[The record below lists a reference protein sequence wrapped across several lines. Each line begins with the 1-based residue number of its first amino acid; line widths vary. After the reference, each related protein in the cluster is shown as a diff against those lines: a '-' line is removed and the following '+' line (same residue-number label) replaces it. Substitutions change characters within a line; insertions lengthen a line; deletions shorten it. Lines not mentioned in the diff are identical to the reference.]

1 MWVQCYVL
9 ISTCT
14 PWICVVG
21 FSLCKVFF
29 FSFLAFHCS
38 FFVAEGGVDEATPL
52 IEGPSDT
59 SEIHTGNLF
68 RSTHLRENIVE
79 ITGPVLSFTVQMPQ
93 AAFKSGEPVTQPGKS
108 LLSPQSRESIFRC
121 TRKPECTLSTY
132 HFFLFHVCTRISFY
146 LSWLLLNNSVSLY
159 SIRIGRWSFHRSESS
174 QIKWR
179 VSSWARDIHKY
190 LLSTPTRHYVICSR
204 KKQT

>member
-14 PWICVVG
+14 PWIRGIC

-29 FSFLAFHCS
+29 LFSCFPLFL
-38 FFVAEGGVDEATPL
+38 FFVAEFGVDEATPL

-79 ITGPVLSFTVQMPQ
+79 STGPVLSSTVQMPQ
-93 AAFKSGEPVTQPGKS
+93 AAFKSVEPVTQPGKS
-108 LLSPQSRESIFRC
+108 LLSWINRPLHQKARMYFIDLSLFPVSRLHQNFILPELASLEQFC
-121 TRKPECTLSTY
+121 FSLLYKGRK
-132 HFFLFHVCTRISFY
+132 V
-146 LSWLLLNNSVSLY
+146 
-159 SIRIGRWSFHRSESS
+159 
-174 QIKWR
+174 
-179 VSSWARDIHKY
+179 
-190 LLSTPTRHYVICSR
+190 
-204 KKQT
+204 